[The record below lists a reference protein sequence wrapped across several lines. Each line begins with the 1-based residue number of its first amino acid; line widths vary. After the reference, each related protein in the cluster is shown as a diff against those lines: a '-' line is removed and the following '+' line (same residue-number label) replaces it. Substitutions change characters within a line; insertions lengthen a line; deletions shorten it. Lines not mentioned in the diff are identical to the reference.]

1 MRAWLLLPLLLLIS
15 MAAHAADPC
24 PQLAQQTPSDVATRI
39 AAVACREHLM
49 WYRPFIDREGRLA
62 NAPMMEAES
71 SLLSIGEDRAWQRVA
86 RYWRDSGLL
95 GAIGHRRG
103 ATDCL
108 YASATGPQAEAC
120 RGFVV
125 DTPWSAAFI
134 SWVMREARVPGFRGS
149 SRHFRYVQAAYQDP
163 STNAFEVIDV
173 ARAKPAVGD
182 LICYV
187 RQYGRLFG
195 HEGLLPLLRNGTGLD
210 MHCDI
215 VVAVNPGND
224 STAYAIGGNVQQ
236 AVTMRMLPLNRNGEF
251 WGGLPLRIGD
261 LICYVRQY
269 GRLFGHE
276 GLLPLL
282 RNGTG
287 LDMHCD
293 IVVAVNPGNDS
304 TAYAIG
310 GNVQQAVTMRMLPL
324 NRNGEFWGG
333 LPLRIGDGTL
343 CAPDNAAAC
352 NMNRQD
358 WAAILRLK
366 SPAELAKLPGYLPP
380 AQDAPEASPEKQ
392 ECCVNCVV
400 GSGVP
405 RCPAAGPQATEPAAN
420 P

>member
-1 MRAWLLLPLLLLIS
+1 MRAWLLLPLLLLTS
-15 MAAHAADPC
+15 AAAYAADAC
-24 PQLAQQTPSDVATRI
+24 PQLAQQAPTDVATRI

-49 WYRPFIDREGRLA
+49 WYRPFIDREGKLA
-62 NAPMMEAES
+62 NAPVMEAEA
-71 SLLSIGEDRAWQRVA
+71 SLLSLGDDRAWQRVA

-95 GAIGHRRG
+95 AAIGHRRG

-149 SRHFRYVQAAYQDP
+149 ARHFTYVQAAYQQP
-163 STNAFEVIDV
+163 TTNAFDVIDV
-173 ARAKPAVGD
+173 AKAKPVVGD

-187 RQYGRLFG
+187 RQSGRLFG
-195 HEGLLPLLRNGTGLD
+195 HEGLLPLLRSGSSLD

-215 VVAVNPGND
+215 VVAVNPN
-224 STAYAIGGNVQQ
+224 
-236 AVTMRMLPLNRNGEF
+236 
-251 WGGLPLRIGD
+251 
-261 LICYVRQY
+261 
-269 GRLFGHE
+269 
-276 GLLPLL
+276 
-282 RNGTG
+282 
-287 LDMHCD
+287 
-293 IVVAVNPGNDS
+293 NDS

-343 CAPDNAAAC
+343 CAPDNEAAC

-366 SPAELAKLPGYLPP
+366 SPDQLAKLPGALPP
-380 AQDAPEASPEKQ
+380 AQETPGSESTEKQ
-392 ECCVNCVV
+392 ECCIACVV

-405 RCPAAGPQATEPAAN
+405 RCPKDAAAPAGTTTEP
-420 P
+420 

>member
-1 MRAWLLLPLLLLIS
+1 MRAWLLLPLLLLS
-15 MAAHAADPC
+15 SFAARAADVC
-24 PQLAQQTPSDVATRI
+24 PQLSQQAPSDVATRI

-62 NAPMMEAES
+62 NAPMNEAES
-71 SLLSIGEDRAWQRVA
+71 SLLSIGDDRAWQRVA

-95 GAIGHRRG
+95 AAIGHRRG

-149 SRHFRYVQAAYQDP
+149 SRHFSYVQAAYQNP
-163 STNAFEVIDV
+163 STNAFDVIDV
-173 ARAKPAVGD
+173 ARAKPVVGD

-187 RQYGRLFG
+187 RQAGRLFG
-195 HEGLLPLLRNGTGLD
+195 HEGLVPLLRSGSSLD

-215 VVAVNPGND
+215 VVAVNPNND

-236 AVTMRMLPLNRNGEF
+236 
-251 WGGLPLRIGD
+251 
-261 LICYVRQY
+261 
-269 GRLFGHE
+269 
-276 GLLPLL
+276 
-282 RNGTG
+282 
-287 LDMHCD
+287 
-293 IVVAVNPGNDS
+293 S
-304 TAYAIG
+304 
-310 GNVQQAVTMRMLPL
+310 VTMRMLPL

-343 CAPDNAAAC
+343 CAPDNEAAC

-366 SPAELAKLPGYLPP
+366 SPAELAKLPGALPP
-380 AQDAPEASPEKQ
+380 VQDAPDASPERQ

-405 RCPAAGPQATEPAAN
+405 RCPSEASGGAAPATN

>member
-1 MRAWLLLPLLLLIS
+1 MRAWLLLPLLLLS
-15 MAAHAADPC
+15 SFAARAADPC

-39 AAVACREHLM
+39 AAVACREHLT
-49 WYRPFIDREGRLA
+49 WYRPFIDREGKLA

-71 SLLSIGEDRAWQRVA
+71 SLLSIGDDRAWQRVV

-149 SRHFRYVQAAYQDP
+149 SRHFTYVQAAYQQP
-163 STNAFEVIDV
+163 ATNAFDVIDV
-173 ARAKPAVGD
+173 AHAKPAVGD

-187 RQYGRLFG
+187 RQYSRLFG
-195 HEGLLPLLRNGTGLD
+195 HEGLVPLLRSGSSLD

-215 VVAVNPGND
+215 VVAVNPNND

-236 AVTMRMLPLNRNGEF
+236 
-251 WGGLPLRIGD
+251 
-261 LICYVRQY
+261 
-269 GRLFGHE
+269 
-276 GLLPLL
+276 
-282 RNGTG
+282 
-287 LDMHCD
+287 
-293 IVVAVNPGNDS
+293 S
-304 TAYAIG
+304 
-310 GNVQQAVTMRMLPL
+310 VTMRMLPL

-343 CAPDNAAAC
+343 CAPDNEAAC

-380 AQDAPEASPEKQ
+380 VQDAPEASPERPS
-392 ECCVNCVV
+392 CCVNCVI

-405 RCPAAGPQATEPAAN
+405 RCPADAPATSEPTSN